1 MFKKKEIFND
11 IIQIMK
17 MDYSGAAEKKDMNRP
32 EEYLITDDMPDRDFI
47 ETIQSYLL
55 DFKDGHLSF
64 NAKDAV
70 IPNLGF
76 RARRYQNELYVTES
90 TEELRLQKGD
100 EILEIDGLTVEDFG
114 NHHSKVLEDTV
125 LDRQFWNVALRRAK
139 ELTVLRDEVKFTL
152 PLATYERTPY
162 TPSYT
167 LEKLNPD
174 TVYMKLTD
182 FGQEKPI
189 LDLLDK
195 HKEDFNRS
203 TNLIIDVRVN
213 YGGNDLFY
221 FPLLDYVFEGP
232 TPFKSL
238 FNKDEVM
245 YTNYTERNCRLWT
258 NELKG
263 YLAQELDA
271 ETEKWAHGEIELFE
285 KNKGKGLQTV
295 QEEMDYTI
303 QGQAAPQNVYVLTD
317 VTCGSS
323 GDTFASNV
331 KKSPKVKVVGRP
343 TMGIVDFC
351 NVVNVD
357 YGDYEF
363 GYSIS
368 KMHENYY
375 TNETGV
381 KPDIDI
387 PWTPR
392 HLEED
397 VDLKYVLEE
406 IESKP
411 IVAKR
416 V

>member
-1 MFKKKEIFND
+1 MPTKTEIFND

-17 MDYSGAAEKKDMNRP
+17 TDYAGASEKEDMNRP
-32 EEYLITDDMPDRDFI
+32 EDYLITDDMADRDFI
-47 ETIQSYLL
+47 ETVQSYLL

-64 NAKDAV
+64 NAKGAV

-76 RARRYQNELYVTES
+76 RVRRHQNELYVTEA
-90 TEELRLQKGD
+90 TEENRLQKGD
-100 EILEIDGLTVEDFG
+100 EILEMDGLTIEDFG
-114 NHHSKVLEDTV
+114 NRHAKVLEDNV
-125 LDRQFWNVALRRAK
+125 LDRQFWNVALRQAK
-139 ELTVLRDEVKFTL
+139 DLTVLRDGVKFNLT
-152 PLATYERTPY
+152 LATYERTPY
-162 TPSYT
+162 TPVYT

-182 FGQEKPI
+182 FGQEEPM

-195 HKEDFNRS
+195 HREDLSRS

-221 FPLLDYVFEGP
+221 FPLLDYVFEGS

-238 FNKDEVM
+238 FQEGEIM
-245 YTNYTERNCRLWT
+245 YTNYTERNCRLWI

-263 YLAQELDA
+263 YLEQELDA
-271 ETEKWAHGEIELFE
+271 ETEKWAQGEIALFA
-285 KNKGKGLQTV
+285 KNKGSGFQAV

-303 QGQAAPQNVYVLTD
+303 QGQAAPPNVYVLTD
-317 VTCGSS
+317 VTCASS

-331 KKSPKVKVVGRP
+331 KKSSKVKVIGRP

-351 NVVNVD
+351 NVVTMD

-368 KMHENYY
+368 KMDENYY

-381 KPDIDI
+381 EPDIHI

-397 VDLKYVLEE
+397 VDLEYVLGE
-406 IESKP
+406 IESKS
-411 IVAKR
+411 IVSKKF
-416 V
+416 